1 MIGETSLGE
10 RWVLRICPCTGQW
23 TLPKLSF
30 WLCTPNIDH
39 FHFAIH
45 SFTGGSLI
53 VNLKVENGDLKQDFL
68 QNNLNGSMICS
79 TLFFTTLLCFRDG
92 IWLYNFLLHCIVCNG
107 AINIPV
113 HLTSPFI
120 SCTNRQAGKVPPQ
133 SNPFQGQCVLLRSL
147 LLPDVFLFEI
157 KFY

>member
-1 MIGETSLGE
+1 MLLGE
-10 RWVLRICPCTGQW
+10 RWVLRIGPCTGQW
-23 TLPKLSF
+23 TLPQF
-30 WLCTPNIDH
+30 RFWWLCTTNIDH

-45 SFTGGSLI
+45 TFTASSLI
-53 VNLKVENGDLKQDFL
+53 AKSESRKWRLFKQDFR

-79 TLFFTTLLCFRDG
+79 TLSFTTLLCFRDG